1 MAYRLPGAS
10 LASPATKTYGTDEYD
25 MIKKQKK
32 QLRHKKNIQK
42 KNYVTFFIDV
52 IRTST
57 KSSNWIGW
65 SG

>member
-1 MAYRLPGAS
+1 MPNPG
-10 LASPATKTYGTDEYD
+10 TEEYD
-25 MIKKQKK
+25 MIKKTKK

-57 KSSNWIGW
+57 KGSNWIGW

>member
-10 LASPATKTYGTDEYD
+10 LASPATTTYATHEYD
-25 MIKKQKK
+25 MIKKTKK
-32 QLRHKKNIQK
+32 QWRHKRNIQK